1 MPTSPVRSRSPRTST
16 LRGLLLLLPLL
27 AAPLRAQVPDDTS
40 GPLNM
45 NAKPVHAPA
54 QAILLDDD
62 TIVRMFKA
70 GLGDDILIQT
80 IRLQPG
86 HYDVSPDALISLKQ
100 AGLSDRVLSEIEAH
114 GTGLAVRRNATGAAA
129 IVPEPVVAP
138 PSGVDEIGLY
148 YKDPTGRWQ
157 PMETEPVHEKSSGWL
172 KQTVTRGI
180 VKQDMNGL
188 VNGPEAKLLL
198 PRPVEFLIYA
208 PEGVDPAE
216 YDLLRFRLNG
226 KDREFRTLTGGVFHS
241 SSGAKADEVPF
252 KASKIATRTYTFT
265 LGKETPGAEYGIL
278 PPGTGNAT
286 NAGKIYTFAISE

>member
-1 MPTSPVRSRSPRTST
+1 
-16 LRGLLLLLPLL
+16 
-27 AAPLRAQVPDDTS
+27 
-40 GPLNM
+40 
-45 NAKPVHAPA
+45 
-54 QAILLDDD
+54 
-62 TIVRMFKA
+62 
-70 GLGDDILIQT
+70 
-80 IRLQPG
+80 
-86 HYDVSPDALISLKQ
+86 
-100 AGLSDRVLSEIEAH
+100 
-114 GTGLAVRRNATGAAA
+114 
-129 IVPEPVVAP
+129 
-138 PSGVDEIGLY
+138 
-148 YKDPTGRWQ
+148 
-157 PMETEPVHEKSSGWL
+157 METEPVHEKSSGWL

-286 NAGKIYTFAISE
+286 NAGKIYTFAISERRKDLRPFQLEASPELSTALRRSSLPLSCKLPYQRCASAPATPCSSSSSSSAP